1 MARAK
6 EKWLEIANVPV
17 PDRLSLRSVDASNV
31 GGDVAESRIRE
42 GYTQEEIGAGV
53 RMLDSVELLEQWNP
67 SNRRS
72 VALAMCLAIGWDDDM
87 GTNDFYVYVVT
98 SDLRSHL
105 PRRSTA
111 WVFVDVFEWQSVLAS
126 LLNILRKCER
136 ATWDDSVQELRKRF
150 DWEYEGMA
158 GA

>member
-1 MARAK
+1 MARAN

-31 GGDVAESRIRE
+31 GGDFAESCIRV
-42 GYTQEEIGAGV
+42 GYTQEEIDAGV
-53 RMLDSVELLEQWNP
+53 RMLDPAELLQQWKP
-67 SNRRS
+67 SNPRS
-72 VALAMCLAIGWDDDM
+72 VALSICLAIGWDDDI
-87 GTNDFYVYVVT
+87 GTNNFHVHVVT
-98 SDLRSHL
+98 RDLRSRL

-158 GA
+158 GT